1 MSNSYSYHPKV
12 DNPLLSNDIPQM
24 RSGTR
29 QVPFFF
35 GGAQA
40 PVDLFLRKSQYNGS
54 KGSGLVS
61 SMNRGLGHHV
71 VQSPNGKKQIAR
83 HMPFM

>member
-1 MSNSYSYHPKV
+1 MSNSYLYNPKV
-12 DNPLLSNDIPQM
+12 ANPHMSNDIPQM
-24 RSGTR
+24 RSNALQT
-29 QVPFFF
+29 PFFF
-35 GGAQA
+35 GGAQT
-40 PVDLFLRKSQYNGS
+40 PTDLFLRKSQYNGS

-71 VQSPNGKKQIAR
+71 VQTPSGKKQIAR

>member
-1 MSNSYSYHPKV
+1 METFYSYHPKV
-12 DNPLLSNDIPQM
+12 AHLNMSVNIPQM
-24 RSGTR
+24 RSDALQT
-29 QVPFFF
+29 PFFF
-35 GGAQA
+35 GGAQT
-40 PVDLFLRKSQYNGS
+40 PTDLFLKKSQYNGA

-71 VQSPNGKKQIAR
+71 VQTPSGKKQIAR